1 MPIVNTA
8 KERLK
13 SGKPVVGVGI
23 TFPSPAVA
31 EMCGYAGFDFV
42 RIDCEH
48 GPMGP
53 VEAEQMVR
61 AAEAAGITPL
71 ARPPA
76 NNPHEILRLLDAG
89 VQGLLVPH
97 IESKEDAQAAA
108 KASRYYPQ
116 GERGMA
122 GARWSHHGAA
132 GPMTEMIKQAN
143 DAVLVM
149 ALLES
154 ARGADEIDEIVA
166 VPGIDVIW
174 IGASDLSQSLGLP
187 AQVNHPTVQK
197 YIDRI
202 VDRSLKA
209 GKYVGMLAPD
219 AAAARQLLDRG
230 LMLIEF
236 GASQLFVGAG
246 RAVLKDLPRG

>member
-1 MPIVNTA
+1 MAIVNTA
-8 KERLK
+8 KERLRA
-13 SGKPVVGVGI
+13 GKPIVGVGM
-23 TFPSPAVA
+23 TFPSPAVVELCA
-31 EMCGYAGFDFV
+31 YAGFHFV

-61 AAEAAGITPL
+61 AAEAAGITPI

-76 NNPHEILRLLDAG
+76 NAFHEILRLLDAG
-89 VQGLLVPH
+89 VQGVLVPH
-97 IESKEDAQAAA
+97 IETKEDAEAAA
-108 KASRYYPQ
+108 KAARYYPQ

-122 GARWSHHGAA
+122 GARWSRYGTS
-132 GPMTEMIKQAN
+132 GPMTELIKQAN

-154 ARGADEIDEIVA
+154 AKGAENIDEILA
-166 VPGIDVIW
+166 VPGIDVVW
-174 IGASDLSQSLGLP
+174 IGHMDLSQSLGVP
-187 AQVNHPTVQK
+187 AQASLPVVQERV
-197 YIDRI
+197 DRI

-219 AAAARQLLDRG
+219 AATARQLLDRG
-230 LMLIEF
+230 VQIIEF
-236 GASQLFVGAG
+236 GASQLLVGAG
-246 RAVLKDLPRG
+246 RAALRELSLG